1 VSIRTTQIKS
11 GDLTWNVPEDDAK
24 RVGDWLYAHFPAI
37 LDNEICLLKKDR
49 GRRVAVAEGL
59 VIKESTRPHGR
70 SRLRFGFRPAA
81 SRRGFLVANQLI
93 AGGVRMPRPV
103 AWCVERR
110 RGMRIREY
118 LVTEQ
123 LAGCRVLTTILKAAS
138 DNAVLRKPVVEGMG
152 ELLAGFHRNGYSNRD
167 LKDGNIL
174 VDEREYLKLWAVDM
188 DGVRRMRYRVG
199 GLRRDFRAI
208 LRSLGLYGWATEDDR
223 RILLD
228 AYNSNVPRRLML
240 RRLPPFNLAR

>member
-11 GDLTWNVPEDDAK
+11 GGLTWNVPEEDAK
-24 RVGDWLYAHFPAI
+24 RVGDWLRAHFPAI

-49 GRRVAVAEGL
+49 GRRVALAAGL
-59 VIKESTRPHGR
+59 VLKESTRPYGR
-70 SRLRFGFRPAA
+70 SPLRFGFRPSA
-81 SRRGFLVANQLI
+81 SRRGFLVANRLI
-93 AGGVRMPRPV
+93 AGGVLMPRTV
-103 AWCVERR
+103 AWAVERR
-110 RGMRIREY
+110 RGMRVREY

-123 LAGCRVLTTILKAAS
+123 LAGCRSLTTILKAAA

-167 LKDGNIL
+167 LKDGNVL
-174 VDEREYLKLWAVDM
+174 VEESEFLRLWAVDM

-208 LRSLGLYGWATEDDR
+208 LRSLGLYGWAEEDDR
-223 RILLD
+223 VILLE
-228 AYNSNVPRRLML
+228 AYNSNVPRRLRL
-240 RRLPPFNLAR
+240 RRLPRFRASV